1 MQVFIKITKV
11 SLIGDG
17 YNSLCICLLS
27 KLQFHWYLSHQ
38 GNSLETKLIA
48 CSAGELGS
56 VLVSGRSPGG
66 GKGNP
71 LQSSW
76 SSLVAQMVKKPPAN
90 VGDLGSIPRSG
101 RSPGGGHGYPLQY
114 SCLENPMDRGP
125 WWATVHGVS
134 KIWTQLS
141 D

>member
-1 MQVFIKITKV
+1 MQVFIKIIKV

-17 YNSLCICLLS
+17 YNSLCIYLLS

-48 CSAGELGS
+48 GSAGELGS

-71 LQSSW
+71 LQYSW
-76 SSLVAQMVKKPPAN
+76 SSLVAQMVKKPPAMWETW
-90 VGDLGSIPRSG
+90 VQSLGQEDPLEEGMATHSSI
-101 RSPGGGHGYPLQY
+101 L
-114 SCLENPMDRGP
+114 
-125 WWATVHGVS
+125 A
-134 KIWTQLS
+134 
-141 D
+141 